1 MHVIVV
7 GGGIGGLSA
16 AIALR
21 KRGHA
26 VDVLERAPELDAVGA
41 GLTLFG
47 NAMHALRRLGV
58 GDAVASEGA
67 AVRYSALL
75 DMSGRELA
83 SIPEDLIADARAVHR
98 ADLQRLL
105 ADAAGEI
112 LLDHDVIAVE
122 AQDGGVIAR
131 TRTGVAVSGD
141 LLVAADGVHSA
152 IRRTIGCAPPRYAGY
167 TVWRGVAQ
175 VPIELGRLTESWG
188 IGERF
193 GLVDIGAGRTY
204 WFATK
209 NAPQGEPHGLHSVQQ
224 SEILKRYSSWHS
236 PIAAVIE
243 ATEPARILRN
253 DVYDLGPLRQ
263 WSSGRIV
270 LLGDAAHATTPGIGQ
285 GAAMAIEDAV
295 VLAEQLSHHDSVAD
309 ALKAYEASRRPRT
322 QTVLKQSRQ
331 IDQAAQLQNRLGC
344 RLRNIVIAAAPAGL
358 RRRQLAPIVL
368 DHV

>member
-41 GLTLFG
+41 GLSLFG

-58 GDAVASEGA
+58 GDAVASQGA
-67 AVRYSALL
+67 AVRYGALL
-75 DMSGRELA
+75 DTSGRELA

-105 ADAAGEI
+105 ADAAGKI

-122 AQDGGVIAR
+122 EQDGAVIAR
-131 TRTGVAVSGD
+131 TRTGMELSGD
-141 LLVAADGVHSA
+141 LLVGADGVHSA
-152 IRRTIGCAPPRYAGY
+152 IRRTISSAAPRYAGY
-167 TVWRGVAQ
+167 TAWRGVAEAA
-175 VPIELGRLTESWG
+175 IEPGRLTESWG
-188 IGERF
+188 VGERF
-193 GLVDIGAGRTY
+193 GLVDIGGGRTY

-209 NAPQGEPHGLHSVQQ
+209 NASEREPHCLPCDQQ
-224 SEILKRYSSWHS
+224 SEILNRYSSWHA
-236 PIAAVIE
+236 PIAAVID
-243 ATEPARILRN
+243 ATEPASILRN
-253 DVYDLGPLRQ
+253 AVYDLALLHQ

-270 LLGDAAHATTPGIGQ
+270 LLGDAAHASTPGIGQ

-295 VLAEQLSHHDSVAD
+295 VLAEQLSQHDS
-309 ALKAYEASRRPRT
+309 LTNGLRAYEASRRPRT

-331 IDQAAQLQNRLGC
+331 IDRVAQMQNRLAC
-344 RLRNIVIAAAPAGL
+344 RFRNTLVAAAPAGL